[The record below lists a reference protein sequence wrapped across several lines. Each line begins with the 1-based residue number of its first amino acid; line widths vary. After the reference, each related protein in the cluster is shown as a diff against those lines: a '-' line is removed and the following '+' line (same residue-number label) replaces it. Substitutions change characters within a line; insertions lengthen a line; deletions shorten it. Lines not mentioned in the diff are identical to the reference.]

1 MKVAQKLYIGVAAIL
16 ALVAFLLALGFN
28 TISLQQ
34 RKDAKVNNLLQ
45 CIEALKRAKME
56 HRLALLRFLMNGD
69 TIEENAVMH
78 SGIDGLIA
86 GAEQRISVIEGSGD
100 RPRQL
105 LEDMRRYEADW
116 MKGFAVPLMN
126 ARRAVDKGKITVAE
140 LEISFLMADPTRWDT
155 KESNLNSELDKVLY
169 ESQNSQI
176 SNAHYMPLLT
186 QMVAGFILLAII
198 AMVITFRVANSL
210 PAQTEPW
217 TMSSQT
223 R

>member
-34 RKDAKVNNLLQ
+34 RKDAKVNSLLQ
-45 CIEALKRAKME
+45 CIETLKRAKME
-56 HRLALLRFLMNGD
+56 HRLALLRFLMDGD
-69 TIEENAVMH
+69 TIEENAVMR
-78 SGIDGLIA
+78 SRIDDLITS
-86 GAEQRISVIEGSGD
+86 AEQRISVIEGSGD

-116 MKGFAVPLMN
+116 MKGFALPLMN

-140 LEISFLMADPTRWDT
+140 LEISFLMADHNRWDT
-155 KESNLNSELDKVLY
+155 KETNLNSELDKVLY

-217 TMSSQT
+217 TMSSQA